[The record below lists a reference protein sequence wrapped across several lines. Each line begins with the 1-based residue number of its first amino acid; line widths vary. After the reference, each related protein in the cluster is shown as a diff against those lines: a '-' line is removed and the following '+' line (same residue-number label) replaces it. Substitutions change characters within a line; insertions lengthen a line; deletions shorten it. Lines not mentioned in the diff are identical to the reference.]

1 MLFPSKFSD
10 FEIDVVGFLAILGEG
25 SIDANAHIITF
36 TKWCMVP
43 RLLPAPQVLLP
54 AQRPDNLKVKE
65 AHVTAVESGNI
76 SLCINHVAHV
86 LIDAEDIE
94 RNETRCVR
102 IVRNPEHPNRPIRPK
117 LFSPL
122 LAVNLIGCGCSIGL
136 LVASI
141 VLNDGMSL
149 LATICLS
156 ALSSLTGIANHWDLV
171 AKDPAI
177 VPKPDQDLPKGD
189 LVVRYP
195 NGSFL
200 VVKCNE
206 QVARELFFTREDI
219 RYTMIQRRGIYRTI
233 SLIGT
238 LLLMLGVIFLA
249 NATKALQ
256 LAWAAIFVVLNAA
269 YWSFAALPKRYHWD
283 LGRYKVTEI
292 GIERTYSDDK
302 RFTDALFKAILFA
315 QGTEWA
321 KMGEAAAPRTKI
333 WDDWLHLAEAAALS
347 CPNLQQGDYQDLK
360 WPDRVEYSGDLQPFP
375 KGWQSH
381 PAWKALYDASKIQK
395 DMSSSEKKQTS
406 SAPTSSVTSLPTKSG
421 ALASESE
428 PHENEHEPC

>member
-1 MLFPSKFSD
+1 MLSD
-10 FEIDVVGFLAILGEG
+10 SC
-25 SIDANAHIITF
+25 SISANAHIIIF
-36 TKWCMVP
+36 TKCCFVP

-54 AQRPDNLKVKE
+54 AQRPENLKVKE

-86 LIDAEDIE
+86 LIDADDMQ

-102 IVRNPEHPNRPIRPK
+102 IVRNPENPDRPIRPK
-117 LFSPL
+117 LIGPL
-122 LAVNLIGCGCSIGL
+122 LGVNLLGLGCSVGL

-141 VLNDGMSL
+141 VLDDGMSL
-149 LATICLS
+149 LATLCLS
-156 ALSSLTGIANHWDLV
+156 ILSSLTGIANHWDLV

-177 VPKPDQDLPKGD
+177 QPKPDEDLPRGD

-206 QVARELFFTREDI
+206 QVARELYFTREDI
-219 RYTMIQRRGIYRTI
+219 KYTLVEKRGVYRSI
-233 SLIGT
+233 SLTGT

-256 LAWAAIFVVLNAA
+256 LAWAIIFVVLNAA

-292 GIERTYSDDK
+292 GIERSVSDDG
-302 RFTDALFKAILFA
+302 RFTDALFKAVLFA
-315 QGTEWA
+315 QGVEWA
-321 KMGEAAAPRTKI
+321 KMGEAAAPRTKV
-333 WDDWLHLAEAAALS
+333 WDGWLKEANIAALS
-347 CPNLQQGDYQDLK
+347 CRELRAGNYKDLK
-360 WPDRVEYSGDLQPFP
+360 WPGRVEFSGEIQPFP
-375 KGWQSH
+375 EDWRPRQR
-381 PAWKALYDASKIQK
+381 WNALYQESQTVDKTIGVNEPTEKACLRSG
-395 DMSSSEKKQTS
+395 MPSSQTS
-406 SAPTSSVTSLPTKSG
+406 LAAKAG
-421 ALASESE
+421 AMATGELEQQV
-428 PHENEHEPC
+428 